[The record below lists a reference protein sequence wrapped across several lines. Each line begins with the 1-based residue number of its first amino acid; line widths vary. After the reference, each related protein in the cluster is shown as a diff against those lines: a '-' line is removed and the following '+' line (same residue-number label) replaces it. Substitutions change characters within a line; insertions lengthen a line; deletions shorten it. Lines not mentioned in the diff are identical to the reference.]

1 MRITINII
9 AIGIILLL
17 IGCKSKSNK
26 VLSVDAPPCSLVI
39 QASSKE
45 GSFTDLPY
53 ITNFVFYNWYK
64 VKMEVCRVNPFM
76 LKDNFEIIIKKGD
89 MNDIIRDDPTRGYN
103 FGSREGEFKNGVQ
116 HGLWKCTR
124 SYDVDSLGYH
134 RYKWYKFREEY
145 FKNGLRDSIYK
156 IYNKDGKVIYST
168 YFKDGNG
175 IEKDFHENG
184 KLYYEI
190 ETKNGYFTDTLR
202 LHNKEGRIFEK
213 RLYQKDT
220 LVYYLGY
227 DWSLRY
233 RYQPND
239 STYLEVDSYEVKNL
253 KQGAFR
259 NTFHYKTKKEF
270 EDDYF
275 AKNTLKK

>member
-1 MRITINII
+1 MKITINII
-9 AIGIILLL
+9 IISIILLM

-26 VLSVDAPPCSLVI
+26 ILSVDALPCSLII
-39 QASSKE
+39 QANSSE

-64 VKMEVCRVNPFM
+64 VGMDVCRVNSFM
-76 LKDNFEIIIKKGD
+76 LKDNFEIIIKKGEV
-89 MNDIIRDDPTRGYN
+89 NDIIRDDPTRGYD
-103 FGSREGEFKNGVQ
+103 FGSREGEFRNGVQ
-116 HGLWKCTR
+116 HGLWECKR
-124 SYDVDSLGYH
+124 SYYLDSLGH
-134 RYKWYKFREEY
+134 HIYKNYKFREEY

-184 KLYYEI
+184 ALYYEI
-190 ETKNGYFTDTLR
+190 ETKGGYFTDTLH
-202 LHNKEGRIFEK
+202 LYNKEGKKFEK
-213 RLYQKDT
+213 RLYQKDV
-220 LVYYLGY
+220 LVYYAGN
-227 DWSLRY
+227 DCSLRY
-233 RYQPND
+233 KYKPND

-259 NTFHYKTKKEF
+259 NTFSYKTKEEF
-270 EDDYF
+270 ENDQF
-275 AKNTLKK
+275 AKSTLKR